1 MESIF
6 QINSELN
13 IPIYQQMV
21 DSVSA
26 AIRNGSLP
34 NGQKLPT
41 VQEVSQ
47 SLNIARGTVKRA
59 YDELEHE
66 GLIQKVQGRGTFVS
80 YQQVDTTSRKDQAM
94 AAIDGVLQQ
103 LEDMGF
109 TATEIGIFLDLRL
122 RQRSEQEPLVKVA
135 VVDCNPESLAQV
147 SSQLR
152 RLNHVDLY
160 TYLLE
165 DLQQYPYLLEEDVD
179 LVVTAAH
186 HADVLENLMPIGK
199 KLVRV
204 ALRLSQGCLAQ
215 IIRLKQGRRVGI
227 LSGSTRFG
235 QALYQACQTY
245 APDVVLL
252 PPQNFGQVAEAEA
265 YLQQLQVVL
274 VPEEY
279 ERYCDVE
286 TAKLL
291 ARFEQTGRLI
301 SCDYELDEGSFL
313 YLEIKTRRIMEK
325 KQ

>member
-6 QINSELN
+6 QINPELN

-26 AIRNGSLP
+26 AIRGGSLP

-80 YQQVDTTSRKDQAM
+80 YQRVDTTSRKDQAM

-122 RQRSEQEPLVKVA
+122 RQRGEQEPQVKVA
-135 VVDCNPESLAQV
+135 VVDCNPEGLAQV

-160 TYLLE
+160 SYLLE
-165 DLQQYPYLLEEDVD
+165 DLQQYPYLMEEDID

-186 HADVLENLMPIGK
+186 HADVLENILPLGK

-204 ALRLSQGCLAQ
+204 ATRLSQGCLAQ
-215 IIRLKQGRRVGI
+215 IIRLKQGRKVGI

-235 QALYQACQTY
+235 QALYQTCQTY

-252 PPQNFGQVAEAEA
+252 PPQSFGQVADVEA

-279 ERYCDVE
+279 ERYCDTE
-286 TAKLL
+286 TARILGK
-291 ARFEQTGRLI
+291 FEQTGRLI

-325 KQ
+325 KL

>member
-6 QINSELN
+6 QINPELN

-21 DSVSA
+21 DSISA
-26 AIRNGSLP
+26 AIRSGNLQ

-59 YDELEHE
+59 YDELEYE

-80 YQQVDTTSRKDQAM
+80 YQRVDTGSRKDQAM

-135 VVDCNPESLAQV
+135 VVECNPESLAQV

-165 DLQQYPYLLEEDVD
+165 DLQQYPYLLDEDVD

-186 HADVLENLMPIGK
+186 HADVLENLVPIGK

-204 ALRLSQGCLAQ
+204 ALRLSHGCLAQ
-215 IIRLKQGRRVGI
+215 IIRLKQGRKVGI
-227 LSGSTRFG
+227 LSGSARFG
-235 QALYQACQTY
+235 QALQQACQTY
-245 APDVVLL
+245 APDLILL
-252 PPQNFGQVAEAEA
+252 PPQSFGQVADVER

-279 ERYCDVE
+279 ERYCDAE
-286 TAKLL
+286 TAKVL
-291 ARFEQTGRLI
+291 AQFEQTGRLI

-325 KQ
+325 RV

>member
-6 QINSELN
+6 QINPELN
-13 IPIYQQMV
+13 IPIYQQVV

-26 AIRNGSLP
+26 AIRSGSLP

-47 SLNIARGTVKRA
+47 SLNVARGTVKRA

-80 YQQVDTTSRKDQAM
+80 YQRIDTGSRKDQAM

-122 RQRSEQEPLVKVA
+122 RQRSEQEAMVKVA

-160 TYLLE
+160 SYLLE
-165 DLQQYPYLLEEDVD
+165 DLRQYPYLMEEDVD

-186 HADVLENLMPIGK
+186 HGDVLENILPLGK

-204 ALRLSQGCLAQ
+204 AMRLSQGCLAQ
-215 IIRLKQGRRVGI
+215 IIRLKQGRKVGI
-227 LSGSTRFG
+227 LSGSARFG
-235 QALYQACQTY
+235 QALYSACQRY
-245 APDVVLL
+245 AEDLSL
-252 PPQNFGQVAEAEA
+252 QTPQIFGQLEDVEG
-265 YLQQLQVVL
+265 YLKNLQVVL

-279 ERYCDVE
+279 ERYCDAE
-286 TAKLL
+286 TAKIL

-325 KQ
+325 K

>member
-6 QINSELN
+6 QINPELN

-26 AIRNGSLP
+26 AIRSGSLP

-59 YDELEHE
+59 YDELEYA
-66 GLIQKVQGRGTFVS
+66 GLIQKVQGRGTFVC
-80 YQQVDTTSRKDQAM
+80 YRQVDTTSRKDQAM

-122 RQRSEQEPLVKVA
+122 RQRGEQEPLVKVA

-160 TYLLE
+160 SYLLE
-165 DLQQYPYLLEEDVD
+165 DLQQYPYLMEEDVD

-186 HADVLENLMPIGK
+186 HADVLENILPLGK

-227 LSGSTRFG
+227 LSGSVRFG
-235 QALYQACQTY
+235 QALMSACQTY

-252 PPQNFGQVAEAEA
+252 PPQSLGQVAEVEK

-279 ERYCDVE
+279 ERYCDAE
-286 TAKLL
+286 TARILG
-291 ARFEQTGRLI
+291 RFEQTGRLI

-325 KQ
+325 K

>member
-6 QINSELN
+6 QINPEVN

-26 AIRNGSLP
+26 AIRSGKLSD
-34 NGQKLPT
+34 GQKLPT

-80 YQQVDTTSRKDQAM
+80 YRQVDTTSRKDQAM
-94 AAIDGVLQQ
+94 AAIDAVLQQ

-109 TATEIGIFLDLRL
+109 TSTEIGIFLDLRL
-122 RQRSEQEPLVKVA
+122 RQRSEQEPMVKVA
-135 VVDCNPESLAQV
+135 VVDCNAEGLAQI
-147 SSQLR
+147 SSHLR

-160 TYLLE
+160 SYLLE
-165 DLQQYPYLLEEDVD
+165 DLQQYPYLMEEDVD

-186 HADVLENLMPIGK
+186 HADVLENILPLGK

-215 IIRLKQGRRVGI
+215 IIRLKQGRKVGI
-227 LSGSTRFG
+227 LSGSIRFG
-235 QALYQACQTY
+235 QALYNACQTY
-245 APDVVLL
+245 APDVILL
-252 PPQNFGQVAEAEA
+252 PPQSMGQPAEVEK

-279 ERYCDVE
+279 ERYCEAE
-286 TAKLL
+286 TARVLS
-291 ARFEQTGRLI
+291 RFEQTGRLI

>member
-21 DSVSA
+21 DSVST

-47 SLNIARGTVKRA
+47 FLNIARGTVKRA

-279 ERYCDVE
+279 ERY
-286 TAKLL
+286 
-291 ARFEQTGRLI
+291 
-301 SCDYELDEGSFL
+301 
-313 YLEIKTRRIMEK
+313 
-325 KQ
+325 

>member
-6 QINSELN
+6 RIDPELN

-21 DSVSA
+21 DSVST
-26 AIRNGSLP
+26 AIRSGSLP

-47 SLNIARGTVKRA
+47 SQNIARGTVKRA

-80 YQQVDTTSRKDQAM
+80 YRRVDTTSRKDQAM

-109 TATEIGIFLDLRL
+109 TTTEIGIFLDLRL
-122 RQRSEQEPLVKVA
+122 RQRSEQEPQVKVA
-135 VVDCNPESLAQV
+135 VVDCNPEGLAQI

-160 TYLLE
+160 SYLLE
-165 DLQQYPYLLEEDVD
+165 DIQQYPYLMEDDVD

-186 HADVLENLMPIGK
+186 HADVLENILPLGK

-204 ALRLSQGCLAQ
+204 ATRLSQGCLAQ
-215 IIRLKQGRRVGI
+215 IIRLKQGRKVGI
-227 LSGSTRFG
+227 LSGSVRFG
-235 QALYQACQTY
+235 QALYATCQTY

-252 PPQNFGQVAEAEA
+252 PPQSLSRVAEVEA

-279 ERYCDVE
+279 ERYCDTE
-286 TAKLL
+286 I
-291 ARFEQTGRLI
+291 ARILGKFEQTGRLI

-325 KQ
+325 K

>member
-1 MESIF
+1 MEAVF
-6 QINSELN
+6 QINPELN

-26 AIRNGSLP
+26 SIRNGSLP

-66 GLIQKVQGRGTFVS
+66 GLVQKVQGRGTFVS
-80 YQQVDTTSRKDQAM
+80 YQKIDTGSRKDQAM

-160 TYLLE
+160 SYLLE
-165 DLQQYPYLLEEDVD
+165 DLQQYPYLMEENVD

-186 HADVLENLMPIGK
+186 HADVLENILPLGK

-204 ALRLSQGCLAQ
+204 ATRLSQGCLAQ
-215 IIRLKQGRRVGI
+215 IIRLKQGRKVGI

-235 QALYQACQTY
+235 QALYNTCQIY

-252 PPQNFGQVAEAEA
+252 PPQGLSQVAEVEA

-279 ERYCDVE
+279 ERYCDAE
-286 TAKLL
+286 TAKIL
-291 ARFEQTGRLI
+291 ARFEHTGRLI
-301 SCDYELDEGSFL
+301 SCDFELDEGSFL

-325 KQ
+325 KS

>member
-6 QINSELN
+6 HIDSELN

-26 AIRNGSLP
+26 AIRSGALK
-34 NGQKLPT
+34 NGQKLST

-47 SLNIARGTVKRA
+47 ALNIARGTVKRA

-109 TATEIGIFLDLRL
+109 TSTEIGIFLDLRL
-122 RQRSEQEPLVKVA
+122 RQRSEQEPQVKVA
-135 VVDCNPESLAQV
+135 VVDSNPESLAQIG
-147 SSQLR
+147 SQLR

-160 TYLLE
+160 SYLLE
-165 DLQQYPYLLEEDVD
+165 DIQQYPYLMEEDVD
-179 LVVTAAH
+179 LVVTAAP
-186 HADVLENLMPIGK
+186 HADVLENILPLGK

-204 ALRLSQGCLAQ
+204 ATRLSQGCLAQ

-227 LSGSTRFG
+227 LSGSVRFG
-235 QALYQACQTY
+235 QALYQTCQSY
-245 APDVVLL
+245 APDVTLL
-252 PPQNFGQVAEAEA
+252 PPQGLGQVAEVES

-279 ERYCDVE
+279 ERYCDGEV
-286 TAKLL
+286 ARLL

-325 KQ
+325 K

>member
-325 KQ
+325 KH

>member
-6 QINSELN
+6 QINPDLN

-21 DSVSA
+21 DSVSV
-26 AIRNGSLP
+26 AIRSGSLP

-41 VQEVSQ
+41 VQEVSEA
-47 SLNIARGTVKRA
+47 LNVARGTVKRA

-66 GLIQKVQGRGTFVS
+66 GLIQKVQGRGTFVC
-80 YQQVDTTSRKDQAM
+80 YRQVDTTSRKDQAM

-109 TATEIGIFLDLRL
+109 TTTEIGIFLDLRL
-122 RQRSEQEPLVKVA
+122 RQRGEQEPLVKVA
-135 VVDCNPESLAQV
+135 VVDCNPESLSQIG
-147 SSQLR
+147 SQLR

-160 TYLLE
+160 SYLLE
-165 DLQQYPYLLEEDVD
+165 DLQQYPYLLDEDVD

-186 HADVLENLMPIGK
+186 HAEILENILPIGK

-227 LSGSTRFG
+227 LSGSARFG
-235 QALYQACQTY
+235 QALLNACQIY
-245 APDVVLL
+245 AEDVTLL
-252 PPQNFGQVAEAEA
+252 PPQTFTQVEAVEK

-279 ERYCDVE
+279 ERYCDAQ
-286 TAKLL
+286 TARLL
-291 ARFEQTGRLI
+291 AKFEQTGRLI

-325 KQ
+325 KL